1 MHPTPSHPK
10 ALEEIEKTTI
20 PGLVEVLHEE
30 GLDGV
35 RYDLREA
42 SRLLPSRLAQPGNL
56 RA

>member
-10 ALEEIEKTTI
+10 TLEEIEKTTI

-35 RYDLREA
+35 RYTLRDA
-42 SRLLPSRLAQPGNL
+42 IS
-56 RA
+56 